1 MVSALL
7 KWEPVPHSYFDHNA
21 TTPLAPEVRETLDEC
36 LDQVYGN
43 ASSIHRFGQAA
54 RKRLEAARRQVA
66 ASIHADAAEVV
77 FTSGGTEADNMAVL
91 GAARFAPVGA
101 ARHVIT
107 TAIEHPAVLAA
118 CAQLEREGVAVTRVK
133 VGASGVVNPDDVR
146 AAVRAETVVI
156 SVMHANN
163 ELGTIQ
169 PIIEIGRIARQA
181 AVLFHVD
188 GVQALGKIPV
198 DVAALGADLYSMS
211 GHKLGAPKG
220 VGALYVR
227 KGSHLAPLLFGGH
240 QERERRPG
248 TENVPACAAF
258 GAAAE
263 LAARNLAADA
273 ERIAALRDRFEN
285 AVLDRISGARIN
297 GSRWGRLPNTSN
309 LHIEGVDGEALV
321 IALDLRGFAVST
333 GAACSSGAIAP
344 SHVLTAIGL
353 GAEGAR
359 SSLRV
364 SLGRTNTAAEVDAL
378 AAALEAAVA
387 HLRRVAVHA

>member
-1 MVSALL
+1 
-7 KWEPVPHSYFDHNA
+7 VPHSYFDHNA